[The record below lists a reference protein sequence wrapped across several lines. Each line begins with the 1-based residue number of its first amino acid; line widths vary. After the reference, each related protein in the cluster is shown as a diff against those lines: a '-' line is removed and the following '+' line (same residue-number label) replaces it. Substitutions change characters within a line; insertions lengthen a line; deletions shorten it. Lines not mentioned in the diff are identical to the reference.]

1 MISLKQLNKETI
13 MGLDIYIETQPK
25 NDLNNEASRKQVA
38 YFRKFNALVGWM
50 ERNVGEVENCELLE
64 LTMNDICF
72 LKAHLMHINESN
84 CEEYLP
90 TREGF
95 SSAVRS
101 TMKVTGMM
109 WGS

>member
-1 MISLKQLNKETI
+1 MF

-64 LTMNDICF
+64 
-72 LKAHLMHINESN
+72 
-84 CEEYLP
+84 
-90 TREGF
+90 
-95 SSAVRS
+95 
-101 TMKVTGMM
+101 
-109 WGS
+109 